1 MRKLSTLTK
10 STLVAGVAVAAAVG
24 FAASPAS
31 AASTWTVTG
40 GGSFTAK
47 ATSPTLTDSSTGT
60 QLKCTSSTASA
71 AATNGT
77 GLSGTGIASISAV
90 AWTSCSGPL
99 GITFAVTAQGLPWTV
114 NATSY
119 SGGVTTGTLTGVKA
133 HISGLGCTADFGGAT
148 SGSTATLNVSYSNST
163 HTLSVSGGN
172 LHAYNVSGTCLGLIN
187 TGDAATYTASYVL
200 SPATLQLT
208 SP

>member
-1 MRKLSTLTK
+1 MRKAAKRS
-10 STLVAGVAVAAAVG
+10 LVAGAAIAAAAG
-24 FAASPAS
+24 FAAAPAS
-31 AASTWTVTG
+31 AAGTWTVTG

-47 ATSPTLTDSSTGT
+47 ATSPILTDTHTGT
-60 QLKCTSSTASA
+60 QLKCSSSSA
-71 AATNGT
+71 AGSAANGT
-77 GLSGTGIASISAV
+77 GLSGTGIGSITSV
-90 AWTSCSGPL
+90 SWTSCSGPL
-99 GITFAVTAQGLPWTV
+99 GITFSVTAQGLPWAV
-114 NATSY
+114 NAAAY

-148 SGSTATLNVSYSNST
+148 SGSSATLNATYNNST

-187 TGDAATYTASYVL
+187 SGDAATYTASYVL
-200 SPATLQLT
+200 SPATLQIT